1 MPVDGSTCGAVLQHY
16 PLLPSPH
23 VAECSLVEYSSNP
36 PTSGPHYGFW
46 AEFGIYDQAIPRGFW
61 VHAMEHGAVV
71 VAYSC
76 TDCGSAVDAVVD
88 ADLRARGESGA
99 PVSVIFMDLDFFKSV
114 NDRHGHAIGSRV
126 IAEAGRLLRARE
138 SRSAAGV
145 NGRSSGGSL
154 LWRAKIAGHMVGQLL
169 LRSFERSDRVYNA
182 MVARGY
188 NGRLLT
194 MNPHH
199 MKSSDWR
206 LGGLGVAAILLI
218 QLVARL

>member
-76 TDCGSAVDAVVD
+76 TDCGSEVDAAKTWIAQLSADPLCLKTSSVKRRVILTPDPLLPTRWAAAAWGVTLRSDCFEPDVFSDFYYAHEGKGPENICSDGVALINEDGGLVVPSD
-88 ADLRARGESGA
+88 CGESDGG
-99 PVSVIFMDLDFFKSV
+99 V
-114 NDRHGHAIGSRV
+114 
-126 IAEAGRLLRARE
+126 EAGFDGGFME
-138 SRSAAGV
+138 AG
-145 NGRSSGGSL
+145 L
-154 LWRAKIAGHMVGQLL
+154 
-169 LRSFERSDRVYNA
+169 
-182 MVARGY
+182 
-188 NGRLLT
+188 
-194 MNPHH
+194 
-199 MKSSDWR
+199 
-206 LGGLGVAAILLI
+206 
-218 QLVARL
+218 